1 MFTNLGLVAITRI
14 FSILM
19 VMTSITIIVSAFF
32 VEKHIVVINDTWELY
47 QTDLSEKA
55 RLEGALHS
63 AIGYGGVIHG
73 FKNYILRSEEKYKKH
88 AELKIGAAIAIL
100 EQYRTLELT
109 TAEVVAIEDIL
120 SVLEAYDSAII
131 STQKMLTQGYNITNI
146 DQNVK
151 IDDQPAIRGLKSLR
165 QEVVSTQNKNH
176 ALSKSRLVADLRSA
190 LGYGGMIHKFK
201 NHILRH
207 NDVHGDDVKEA
218 MQLNDIKAA
227 IKSAQYAIY
236 QYREISPTEVET
248 LALNDIESTISHYLS
263 NLENIH
269 NLIKQNNDIK
279 NLDQAV
285 KVNDAPALRGLQ
297 LLDSEISQ
305 QLTVRSTDVSHS
317 LALVGK
323 AISLGKWAS
332 IITVLVVMIIAIILI
347 RYAVIQPITRLIQNM
362 SSLAENKL
370 DTEITDHNMH
380 NEIGQMA
387 STVLIFKDNMISQQQ
402 SERALAKANQGL
414 EQQLEDNKQLRQQS
428 EEQTNKALLM
438 SEYMIEARNAS
449 EEAMARA
456 EKDELFVSSVLN
468 AVRDGIIT
476 ISAKGIVEIFNPG
489 AEDIFGYKS
498 FEVLGKNISMLM
510 PEPDKSQHDSYL
522 QNFLNGKSNRDQ
534 SLIMEQIGQRKNGE
548 TFPIAISLNTIKIA
562 DEIKITGVIRDV
574 TERKKWEEQIQRL
587 AMTDPLT
594 GLANRHQYEI
604 YLEDA
609 IKHVKRFKMDFALV
623 LLDLDKFKPV
633 NDTYGHPIGDELL
646 KKVAEILLACCREVD
661 KVARL
666 GGDEFAII
674 LYGVNKPED
683 AVIPAQKIIEQL
695 STPLL
700 IENHSIQIGASMGI
714 SVYPTDSTDMEAI
727 QRMADEALYLS
738 KEEGRNTYRFYKEI
752 SE

>member
-1 MFTNLGLVAITRI
+1 
-14 FSILM
+14 M

-55 RLEGALHS
+55 RLEGALHR
-63 AIGYGGVIHG
+63 AIGYGGVIHE
-73 FKNYILRSEEKYKKH
+73 FKNYILRGEDKYKRH

-100 EQYRTLELT
+100 EQYRILELT
-109 TAEVVAIEDIL
+109 TAEKVAIEDIL
-120 SVLEAYDSAII
+120 SVLESYDSALI
-131 STQKMLTQGYNITNI
+131 STQNMLNQGHNITNI
-146 DQNVK
+146 DQSVK
-151 IDDQPAIRGLKSLR
+151 IDDQPALRGLKSLR
-165 QEVVSTQNKNH
+165 QEVVSSQNKNH

-190 LGYGGMIHKFK
+190 LGYGGMIHQFK
-201 NHILRH
+201 NYILRH

-218 MQLNDIKAA
+218 VQLNDIKAA
-227 IKSAQYAIY
+227 IKSTQYAIY

-248 LALNDIESTISHYLS
+248 LALNDIESTISQYLS

-269 NLIKQNNDIK
+269 DLIKLNNDIK

-305 QLTVRSTDVSHS
+305 QLTLRSTDVSHS

-323 AISLGKWAS
+323 AISLGKWTS
-332 IITVLVVMIIAIILI
+332 IITVLVVMIIAIILV
-347 RYAVIQPITRLIQNM
+347 RYAVIQPITRLIKNM

-387 STVLIFKDNMISQQQ
+387 STVLIFKDNMISQKQ

-414 EQQLEDNKQLRQQS
+414 EQQLQDNKQLRQQS

-449 EEAMARA
+449 EQAMAKA
-456 EKDELFVSSVLN
+456 ESDELFVSSVLN

-476 ISAKGIVEIFNPG
+476 ISAEGIVEIFNPG

-498 FEVLGKNISMLM
+498 FEVMGKNISMLM

-522 QNFLNGKSNRDQ
+522 QKFLNGKSNRDQ
-534 SLIMEQIGQRKNGE
+534 SLILEQIGQRKNGE

-609 IKHVKRFKMDFALV
+609 IKYVKRFKMDFALI

-646 KKVAEILLACCREVD
+646 KKVAKTLLTCCREVD

-674 LYGVNKPED
+674 LYGIKSPED
-683 AVIPAQKIIEQL
+683 AVIPAQKIIDQL
-695 STPLL
+695 SVPLL
-700 IENHSIQIGASMGI
+700 IEGHRIQIGASMGI
-714 SVYPTDSTDMEAI
+714 SVYPTDSQDIEEL

-738 KEEGRNTYRFYKEI
+738 KEEGRNTYRFYSKI
-752 SE
+752 SA